1 MIAQWKIEGDWTACP
16 KIKEEHDQLR
26 EKEQQLQKREQ
37 TLQENQQNTI
47 KIFIQAMRE
56 LNVNEIKISKEVK
69 EKFELS
75 DREIKDYL
83 AK

>member
-1 MIAQWKIEGDWTACP
+1 
-16 KIKEEHDQLR
+16 
-26 EKEQQLQKREQ
+26 
-37 TLQENQQNTI
+37 
-47 KIFIQAMRE
+47 MRE